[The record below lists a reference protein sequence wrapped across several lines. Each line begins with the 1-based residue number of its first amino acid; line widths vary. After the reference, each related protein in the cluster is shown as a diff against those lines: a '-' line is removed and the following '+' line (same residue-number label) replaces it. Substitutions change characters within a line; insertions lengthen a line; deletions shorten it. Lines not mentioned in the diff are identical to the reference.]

1 MVTQSWMFDGILYIY
16 ALSLLFY
23 FSDFVGVNRRAKRM
37 GTGLLIFVWVLQT
50 AYLVFNLFEHRAVFI
65 FTMFETLLLF
75 SWLMVTLSLILNH
88 FFRIE
93 PLVFFANVVG
103 FAVLALHFF
112 SKPGISPALQQ
123 GQAFNELLFI
133 HISFAIG
140 SYAAFAFAAIL
151 SGMYLFLH
159 KQLKVKHWSPA
170 MKRMP
175 SLEKIE
181 SYTFRA
187 ILCGFPL
194 LLLSLVLGVIWIALR
209 GQGNL
214 LLDPKVVNSTFVLLV
229 YLSYLLQ
236 RRFSHL
242 SGSKLAWW
250 NIGAF
255 AFVIANFLV
264 TNLLSE
270 FHRWIWM

>member
-1 MVTQSWMFDGILYIY
+1 MVTQGWMFDAILYIY

-23 FSDFVGVNRRAKRM
+23 FSDFVGVNRNAKRM

-50 AYLVFNLFEHRAVFI
+50 FYLVANAIEQRGHFVFTLFEA
-65 FTMFETLLLF
+65 LLLF
-75 SWLMVTLSLILNH
+75 SWLMVTFSLILNR

-112 SKPGISPALQQ
+112 SHHIDSPDISQGEAL
-123 GQAFNELLFI
+123 NELLFI
-133 HISFAIG
+133 HATLAVC
-140 SYAAFAFAAIL
+140 SYAAFSLAAIF

-159 KQLKVKHWSPA
+159 RQLKEKHWSPA

-181 SYTFRA
+181 IYTFYS
-187 ILCGFPL
+187 ILSGFPL
-194 LLLSLVLGVIWIALR
+194 LLLSLVLGVIWITLR
-209 GQGNL
+209 GDSNL
-214 LLDPKVVNSTFVLLV
+214 LFDPKVVLSTFILLIYTA
-229 YLSYLLQ
+229 YLFQ
-236 RRFSHL
+236 RRFSQS
-242 SGSKLAWW
+242 SGTSLAWW

-255 AFVIANFLV
+255 AFMIVNFLV
-264 TNLLSE
+264 INLLSG
-270 FHRWIWM
+270 FHR

>member
-1 MVTQSWMFDGILYIY
+1 MVTQGWMFDAILYIY

-23 FSDFVGVNRRAKRM
+23 FSDFVGANRSAKRM

-50 AYLVFNLFEHRAVFI
+50 TYLIFNVVDQRMTFV
-65 FTMFETLLLF
+65 FTMFEALLLF

-112 SKPGISPALQQ
+112 SHQIGMHAVQQ
-123 GQAFNELLFI
+123 VQVLNELLFI
-133 HISFAIG
+133 HATLAIC
-140 SYAAFAFAAIL
+140 SYVAFSFAAIL

-159 KQLKVKHWSPA
+159 RQLKEKNWSPA

-181 SYTFRA
+181 KYTFLFV
-187 ILCGFPL
+187 ILGFPL
-194 LLLSLVLGVIWIALR
+194 LLLSLILGVIWIALR
-209 GQGNL
+209 GESSL
-214 LLDPKVVNSTFVLLV
+214 LLDPKVVHSVFVLLI
-229 YLSYLLQ
+229 YLAYLIQ
-236 RRFSHL
+236 RRFSQT
-242 SGSKLAWW
+242 SGSRLAWW
-250 NIGAF
+250 NMGAI
-255 AFVIANFLV
+255 AFVIVNFLV
-264 TNLLSE
+264 FNLLSG
-270 FHRWIWM
+270 FHRWIGL

>member
-1 MVTQSWMFDGILYIY
+1 MVTQGWLLDATLYIY

-23 FSDFVGVNRRAKRM
+23 FSDFVGENRSAKRM

-50 AYLVFNLFEHRAVFI
+50 VYLVFNVMMQRDTFVFTLFEA
-65 FTMFETLLLF
+65 LLMF

-112 SKPGISPALQQ
+112 SHPNVVPSLQH
-123 GQAFNELLFI
+123 GQAINELLFI
-133 HISFAIG
+133 HATLAIC
-140 SYAAFAFAAIL
+140 SYAAFSFSAIL

-159 KQLKVKHWSPA
+159 RQLKVKNWSPA

-175 SLEKIE
+175 SLEKME
-181 SYTFRA
+181 KYTFYS
-187 ILCGFPL
+187 IIMGFPL

-209 GQGNL
+209 GEHSL
-214 LLDPKVVNSTFVLLV
+214 LLDPKVIHSMFVLMI
-229 YLSYLLQ
+229 YLAYLFQ
-236 RRFSHL
+236 RRYSQI
-242 SGSKLAWW
+242 SGTRLAWW

-255 AFVIANFLV
+255 AFVLVNFLLL
-264 TNLLSE
+264 NLLSG
-270 FHRWIWM
+270 FHRWTGM